1 MQKLD
6 GQQTWPIFIEELLL
20 KNQPSI
26 VTNGQLLIQVIW
38 KVGSN
43 IQTVISIKIIW
54 KLNSNVHQRTRN
66 TAPESTTDLAD
77 LL

>member
-38 KVGSN
+38 NVGSN

-54 KLNSNVHQRTRN
+54 KLSSNVHQRTRN
-66 TAPESTTDLAD
+66 TATESTTDLAD